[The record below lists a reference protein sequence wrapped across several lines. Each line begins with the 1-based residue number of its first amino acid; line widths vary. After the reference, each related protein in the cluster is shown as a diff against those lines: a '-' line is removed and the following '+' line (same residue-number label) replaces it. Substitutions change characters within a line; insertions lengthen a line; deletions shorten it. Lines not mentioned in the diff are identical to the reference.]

1 MTGVPLR
8 GGLRIGA
15 SGGKEGIESIADP
28 GPQGCGL
35 KVWMGGSA
43 PTEKAPHCAGCW
55 CREMP
60 MGQPGR
66 SRAASSL
73 VFCWG
78 GGK

>member
-1 MTGVPLR
+1 MGRLQQLTEQNDWGATEGRPQDR
-8 GGLRIGA
+8 A

-28 GPQGCGL
+28 DAQGCGL

-43 PTEKAPHCAGCW
+43 STEKTPHCVGCW

-66 SRAASSL
+66 SSI
-73 VFCWG
+73 
-78 GGK
+78 